1 MVISVD
7 TGNKMIK
14 TEHYE
19 FNSGIDVLD
28 TIPGENDEVIE
39 FGGKYYRT
47 TNRRISYM
55 EDKTE
60 DDRYYILTLIAIA
73 KELDTM
79 KKEAVLAPNELIEI
93 ELLVGLPPAHYGK
106 YRKKFQQYFQR
117 DGKVVGFKYG
127 GTSYQILIHEV
138 KVYVQA
144 YAAYCV
150 LAARRHLTELPKV
163 LVIDIGGFT
172 VDYMILRYGRLEK
185 EHVDS
190 LESGVICLYGRIRAA
205 IRQKY
210 SIALDEE
217 DIDNIIL
224 GKNTGYMQELKER
237 VREVTIG
244 YVTELL
250 GTFRELGI
258 DFRTTQTVFMGGGA
272 ILVSE
277 IIKVVWERFKGE
289 YFIINDPKMGKKDEY
304 RFNLRFDETDETH
317 RLVVKYLNSC
327 GHNKAKYIV
336 RAFLAYW
343 KMSGKSL
350 LSYVFPEIDAEQ
362 LLPEAKQENDKKTAV
377 VAKASD
383 AGNDNGTYIQ
393 KDHSEQQLLE
403 KSLQEDHFV
412 NLEGDCEA
420 DEAEVLLIKNNYKM
434 FEDLE

>member
-172 VDYMILRYGRLEK
+172 VDYMILR
-185 EHVDS
+185 
-190 LESGVICLYGRIRAA
+190 
-205 IRQKY
+205 
-210 SIALDEE
+210 
-217 DIDNIIL
+217 
-224 GKNTGYMQELKER
+224 
-237 VREVTIG
+237 
-244 YVTELL
+244 
-250 GTFRELGI
+250 
-258 DFRTTQTVFMGGGA
+258 
-272 ILVSE
+272 
-277 IIKVVWERFKGE
+277 
-289 YFIINDPKMGKKDEY
+289 
-304 RFNLRFDETDETH
+304 
-317 RLVVKYLNSC
+317 
-327 GHNKAKYIV
+327 
-336 RAFLAYW
+336 
-343 KMSGKSL
+343 
-350 LSYVFPEIDAEQ
+350 
-362 LLPEAKQENDKKTAV
+362 
-377 VAKASD
+377 
-383 AGNDNGTYIQ
+383 
-393 KDHSEQQLLE
+393 
-403 KSLQEDHFV
+403 
-412 NLEGDCEA
+412 
-420 DEAEVLLIKNNYKM
+420 
-434 FEDLE
+434 